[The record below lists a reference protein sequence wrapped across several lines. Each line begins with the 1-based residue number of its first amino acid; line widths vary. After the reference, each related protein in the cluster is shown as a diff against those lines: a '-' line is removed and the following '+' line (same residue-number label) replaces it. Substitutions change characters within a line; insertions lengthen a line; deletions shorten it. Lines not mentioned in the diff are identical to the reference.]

1 MRCSMPRRAR
11 IAPGEIIYHALNRA
25 NGRSQLFDKPEDYA
39 AFERIMVAAMRRSPI
54 RLLAYCLMP
63 NHWHMVLWPKK
74 DGEMTSFFAAY
85 PHSQPAP
92 TRPPPHQGLRAYLP
106 RAVQKFSRRAGSSRA
121 QCDPLRGTQRLASPP
136 RRQSAE
142 LALVLSV
149 AKSSWVPRI
158 AAERLALR

>member
-54 RLLAYCLMP
+54 RMLAYCLMP

-74 DGEMTSFFAAY
+74 DGEMTEFLRWLTLTHSNAY
-85 PHSQPAP
+85 TPTATPPATGIFIKGGSKVFP
-92 TRPPPHQGLRAYLP
+92 
-106 RAVQKFSRRAGSSRA
+106 SSRIN
-121 QCDPLRGTQRLASPP
+121 P
-136 RRQSAE
+136 RSM
-142 LALVLSV
+142 
-149 AKSSWVPRI
+149 
-158 AAERLALR
+158 

>member
-1 MRCSMPRRAR
+1 MPRRAR

-74 DGEMTSFFAAY
+74 NGAKDM
-85 PHSQPAP
+85 
-92 TRPPPHQGLRAYLP
+92 
-106 RAVQKFSRRAGSSRA
+106 GST
-121 QCDPLRGTQRLASPP
+121 L
-136 RRQSAE
+136 E
-142 LALVLSV
+142 LNS
-149 AKSSWVPRI
+149 
-158 AAERLALR
+158 

>member
-39 AFERIMVAAMRRSPI
+39 AFERIMVAAMRRAPI

-74 DGEMTSFFAAY
+74 DGEMTEKQDGLGRTTLY
-85 PHSQPAP
+85 PS
-92 TRPPPHQGLRAYLP
+92 
-106 RAVQKFSRRAGSSRA
+106 
-121 QCDPLRGTQRLASPP
+121 D
-136 RRQSAE
+136 
-142 LALVLSV
+142 LSV
-149 AKSSWVPRI
+149 FVQEYGVFRS
-158 AAERLALR
+158 

>member
-1 MRCSMPRRAR
+1 MRCPMPRRAR

-74 DGEMTSFFAAY
+74 DGEPTS
-85 PHSQPAP
+85 S
-92 TRPPPHQGLRAYLP
+92 TRRRTGAG
-106 RAVQKFSRRAGSSRA
+106 AVYGEEFMGI
-121 QCDPLRGTQRLASPP
+121 
-136 RRQSAE
+136 E
-142 LALVLSV
+142 
-149 AKSSWVPRI
+149 
-158 AAERLALR
+158 ALRWAGRLG